1 MAESVVDQLSVFIKS
16 QPASLND
23 RNAGNTPQSQQ
34 PPDDFRTHCLMPKI
48 ADLFDK
54 DGISGSGKVFLRA
67 NITRS
72 HYLDL
77 NQYLDIQYRL
87 LREDFLDPLR
97 QSIGKFCAAAIL
109 NEQQLPTADQQKSIH
124 FYGNVSVVQNSFL
137 WSESVP
143 DRPDYWRRYYIHF
156 DAQVGAKWKTNK
168 QLIFGSLVALWNSK
182 EKLIL
187 LAVVTRSETAELE
200 KGWVTLSFDNEPPA
214 GFENLSY
221 TMLEC
226 PIFYEPY
233 RVVME
238 AYQQMNLSNFP
249 LAPYI
254 LGWTKSAG
262 VPDYIQT
269 NKPVQYHIIMSDGSV
284 HTIPD
289 VKNIDCWPPAEE
301 IGVNAVQRQA
311 LHAAATRKVALIQG
325 PPGTGKSFIGRKI
338 VINFLEN
345 RQLWQGNNNN
355 NEHLKTLMKPGEM
368 KRFWESH
375 GRKWKDTRCPIV
387 IICMTNQALDQFLE
401 SLLDTTVRVIRIG
414 SQSKSTLLEGFLMS
428 NTKDNVY
435 NHHKSYNE
443 TNFFFYSGKMKA
455 LARVI
460 EDLEDKIAFLTSKI
474 TLQEVEDIPTKR
486 LELNR
491 MEDNYKH
498 YITEFNLLKAKSE
511 EALCRNVDVI
521 GMTTTGAASR
531 RQLLNLLRPKIGI
544 YFYCYFFSLPF

>member
-1 MAESVVDQLSVFIKS
+1 MEDNQPKNPPTGASAGGNIGNRFMS
-16 QPASLND
+16 QPM
-23 RNAGNTPQSQQ
+23 PE
-34 PPDDFRTHCLMPKI
+34 PPDNFRTHHLLPKI
-48 ADLFDK
+48 ADLFDQ
-54 DGISGSGKVFLRA
+54 DGISGSGKVFLRP
-67 NITRS
+67 NLTRS
-72 HYLDL
+72 RYRDL
-77 NQYLDIQYRL
+77 NQYLDIHYRL

-97 QSIGKFCAAAIL
+97 QTIGKFCAAAAL
-109 NEQQLPTADQQKSIH
+109 NEQQVPNADQQKSIH
-124 FYGNVSVVQNSFL
+124 FYGNVSIVQNSFL

-168 QLIFGSLVALWNSK
+168 QLIFGSLVALWNAK
-182 EKLIL
+182 ENLIL
-187 LAVVTRSETAELE
+187 LAVVTRSEPAELE
-200 KGWVTLSFDNEPPA
+200 KGWLTLSFDTEPPA

-238 AYQQMNLSNFP
+238 AYQQMNLSTFP
-249 LAPYI
+249 LAPFI

-262 VPDYIQT
+262 TPNYIQT
-269 NKPVQYHIIMSDGSV
+269 DNNRPLQYRITMRDGSV

-289 VKNIDCWPPAEE
+289 VRSINCWPPAED
-301 IGVNAVQRQA
+301 IGVNAVQRLA

-338 VINFLEN
+338 VINLLEN
-345 RQLWQGNNNN
+345 RQLWQGDNNN
-355 NEHLKTLMKPGEM
+355 NEHLKTLMQPGEM

-375 GRKWKDTRCPIV
+375 GRRWNDTRCPIV

-428 NTKDNVY
+428 NTKENVY
-435 NHHKSYNE
+435 NHHKSYTE
-443 TNFFFYSGKMKA
+443 TNFFFYSSKMKA
-455 LARVI
+455 LGRVI
-460 EDLEDKIAFLTSKI
+460 EDLEDKIAFLTTKLS
-474 TLQEVEDIPTKR
+474 LQEVDDVVATR
-486 LELNR
+486 LELDR
-491 MEDNYKH
+491 MESNYKH
-498 YITEFNLLKAKSE
+498 YITEFNFLKAKTE
-511 EALCRNVDVI
+511 ETLCRNVDVI

-531 RQLLNLLRPKIGI
+531 RQLVNLLRPKIGN
-544 YFYCYFFSLPF
+544 F